1 MNLKQKWLSS
11 KDKESRVHYEDRS
24 SHFLIVKSIKQYLP
38 GNHVPLVI
46 VCIGTDRSTGDALGP
61 LVGSQLQ
68 ERQIPGA
75 HIYGTLE
82 NPVHAVN
89 LEETL
94 ADIQQRHES
103 PFIIGIDACLGKHK
117 NIGTIAVNDGPVLP
131 GAGVNKK
138 LLPVGDMNITGIV
151 NVSGYMEYFVL
162 QNTRLNLVMSL
173 ARVISDCLHLAIISR
188 SKNHFSTK
196 LSIK

>member
-11 KDKESRVHYEDRS
+11 KDKESRVHYQDRS
-24 SHFLIVKSIKQYLP
+24 SHFLIVKSIKQYLSD
-38 GNHVPLVI
+38 NHKPLVI

-61 LVGSQLQ
+61 LVGSLLQ
-68 ERQIPGA
+68 ERQIPDV

-94 ADIQQRHES
+94 ANIKNIHDG
-103 PFIIGIDACLGKHK
+103 PFIVGIDACLGKHK
-117 NIGTIAVNDGPVLP
+117 NIGTIAVNAGPVLP

-138 LLPVGDMNITGIV
+138 LIPVGDINITGIV

-188 SKNHFSTK
+188 SENHFPTK
-196 LSIK
+196 FSIK